1 MDGRLSVLVL
11 LASPIIPSS
20 AERLKTKAR
29 AAPLARLVVQA
40 IADDPNFDPF
50 QALLYNPL
58 NRTNANNAQCLATDN
73 WCRMS
78 PGPNG
83 FAFIPP
89 DAALFNA
96 SKVVIVSNGRVCG
109 RCFPDLVTMAKE
121 EGVKTVFVG
130 GKSDV
135 KQEYCG
141 TVGGQS
147 TDYST
152 LDTDI
157 KTTHLK
163 TNSLAPPDLYVCPAT
178 SRYPAFLPRL
188 PTAYFRG

>member
-1 MDGRLSVLVL
+1 
-11 LASPIIPSS
+11 
-20 AERLKTKAR
+20 
-29 AAPLARLVVQA
+29 
-40 IADDPNFDPF
+40 
-50 QALLYNPL
+50 
-58 NRTNANNAQCLATDN
+58 
-73 WCRMS
+73 MS

-96 SKVVIVSNGRVCG
+96 SKVVIVSNGRCREATVTG
-109 RCFPDLVTMAKE
+109 NGPPVALPIFWRVTAVASLQLGTVTMAKE